1 MASIKKL
8 KSKGVALT
16 SMYDSDGHEW
26 AINWDYDFR
35 KKQFASL
42 PPAKLVKP
50 LKALRV
56 AAAGSF
62 DLLRRALVV
71 AKGDESSMI
80 VSHARADFTFHRTL
94 VAVGRKLADRGD
106 GVTLHNFA
114 VRHTA

>member
-8 KSKGVALT
+8 KSKGRANPFDPVWQAV
-16 SMYDSDGHEW
+16 SP
-26 AINWDYDFR
+26 DYELR
-35 KKQFASL
+35 KEQFASL

-62 DLLRRALVV
+62 DRLRRALVV
-71 AKGDESSMI
+71 AKGDESKPF
-80 VSHARADFTFHRTL
+80 VADARADFTFHRTL

-106 GVTLHNFA
+106 GVALHNFA